1 MFIAS
6 VALPIWP
13 LIGWGLFGQDGW
25 DFVGLVVAMPILFL
39 ALIAVSGLIYAR
51 PTVRR
56 EKAVAWWDVA
66 ILTLWHVFIVGFGLF
81 GPNTSTFAVLGVLT
95 GIAAFWYAVWA
106 FFTDA
111 TKRAKEALAE
121 FEQMATAPTQRRV
134 PPAGSQGSTGEP
146 VIIVRESPKD
156 DR

>member
-13 LIGWGLFGQDGW
+13 LIGWGLFGDDGW
-25 DFVGLVVAMPILFL
+25 DFLGLVIAMPILFL
-39 ALIAVSGLIYAR
+39 ALMAVSALIYAR

-56 EKAVAWWDVA
+56 EKAVAWWDIA

-121 FEQMATAPTQRRV
+121 FEQMATAPSQRRV
-134 PPAGSQGSTGEP
+134 PPAGSQQSTGEP
-146 VIIVRESPKD
+146 VIIVRETPKD